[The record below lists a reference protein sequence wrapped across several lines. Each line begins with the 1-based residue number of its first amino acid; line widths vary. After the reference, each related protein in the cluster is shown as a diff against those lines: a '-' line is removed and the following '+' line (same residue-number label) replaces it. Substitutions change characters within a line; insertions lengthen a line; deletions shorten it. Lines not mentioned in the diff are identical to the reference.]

1 MELCHE
7 PKGRC
12 FMRRRSW
19 PPHVWWRRRAE
30 HVPGFFPFHPG
41 SKHVR
46 GLGKVVSLGLSEG
59 DSAMQVQH
67 PAAIQI
73 VAGTE
78 QADGSGEAQ
87 QVLTATRATWPPPR
101 LEKKNCL
108 AGHGSA
114 LMREQNVFLL
124 RGHVPETR
132 TLHCF
137 RKWLPSTRC
146 RRQGSRSDQ
155 AHLSESG
162 VLPE

>member
-1 MELCHE
+1 
-7 PKGRC
+7 
-12 FMRRRSW
+12 
-19 PPHVWWRRRAE
+19 
-30 HVPGFFPFHPG
+30 
-41 SKHVR
+41 
-46 GLGKVVSLGLSEG
+46 
-59 DSAMQVQH
+59 MQVQH